1 VAVEADSSSPDL
13 NDRALHRRAVEA
25 VIWGMPLVN
34 YQLMYEAARRAGG
47 PGDNQ
52 IVYWPGLLD
61 STNQTLTPNPDLIYA
76 MPFFNT
82 MDAGPIVLEVPAAGE
97 RGALNGSIMNRWQV
111 AIEDIGPAGVDA
123 GQGGRFLILPPDH
136 SDPIPPGYTP
146 LPSDSFQ
153 GYGLVRSLLRGGS
166 DADIGQAVAYA
177 REIKLYPLSRADY
190 PPETAWVD
198 ASGAPFDAAI
208 PYDLRFFELLDRAIQ
223 AEPFLHRDRVMIN
236 QLRSIGIQTG
246 QAFQPD
252 ASAKQLL
259 IDAAEEARSW
269 LDGQLQAIVQPV
281 GSKTRW
287 ALPALP
293 ELIKSSE
300 ANFELP
306 DAYPIDARGVTYSFA
321 FFSSKHL
328 GKGQYYLMTLVDG
341 QDQPLS
347 GANQYILNVPADAP
361 VTQYWSATAY
371 NRDTH
376 TLIAGMERASRG
388 SQSPGLRA
396 NPDRSVDLYFGPTP
410 PHGWKDN
417 WIPTD
422 PEGSFEVIFRFY
434 GPTAPLFDHS
444 WQLNDIQR
452 RD

>member
-1 VAVEADSSSPDL
+1 
-13 NDRALHRRAVEA
+13 
-25 VIWGMPLVN
+25 M
-34 YQLMYEAARRAGG
+34 
-47 PGDNQ
+47 
-52 IVYWPGLLD
+52 YWPGLLD

-136 SDPIPPGYTP
+136 SNPIPPGHTP
-146 LPSDSFQ
+146 LPLDSFQ
-153 GYGLVRSLLRGGS
+153 GSGLIRSVLRGGS
-166 DADIGQAVAYA
+166 EADITQAVTYA
-177 REIKLYPLSRADY
+177 REIKLYPLSRADN
-190 PPETAWVD
+190 PPKTACVD

-208 PYDLRFFELLDRAIQ
+208 PYDLRFFEVLDRAIQ

-259 IDAAEEARSW
+259 IDAVEEAHSW

-281 GSKTRW
+281 GSETRW
-287 ALPALP
+287 ALPALR

-306 DAYPIDARGVTYSFA
+306 DAYPVDARGVTYSFA

-328 GKGQYYLMTLVDG
+328 GKGQYYLMTLADG
-341 QDQPLS
+341 QDQPLN

-388 SQSPGLRA
+388 SQGPGCELI
-396 NPDRSVDLYFGPTP
+396 PIDRLTSTSVLHHQTDGKTTGYP
-410 PHGWKDN
+410 P
-417 WIPTD
+417 I
-422 PEGSFEVIFRFY
+422 
-434 GPTAPLFDHS
+434 
-444 WQLNDIQR
+444 R
-452 RD
+452 RGRSK

>member
-153 GYGLVRSLLRGGS
+153 GYGLIRSVLRGGNE
-166 DADIGQAVAYA
+166 ADITQAVAYA
-177 REIKLYPLSRADY
+177 REIKLYPLSRADN
-190 PPETAWVD
+190 PP
-198 ASGAPFDAAI
+198 
-208 PYDLRFFELLDRAIQ
+208 
-223 AEPFLHRDRVMIN
+223 RD
-236 QLRSIGIQTG
+236 G
-246 QAFQPD
+246 
-252 ASAKQLL
+252 
-259 IDAAEEARSW
+259 
-269 LDGQLQAIVQPV
+269 
-281 GSKTRW
+281 
-287 ALPALP
+287 
-293 ELIKSSE
+293 
-300 ANFELP
+300 
-306 DAYPIDARGVTYSFA
+306 
-321 FFSSKHL
+321 L
-328 GKGQYYLMTLVDG
+328 G
-341 QDQPLS
+341 
-347 GANQYILNVPADAP
+347 
-361 VTQYWSATAY
+361 
-371 NRDTH
+371 R
-376 TLIAGMERASRG
+376 R
-388 SQSPGLRA
+388 
-396 NPDRSVDLYFGPTP
+396 
-410 PHGWKDN
+410 
-417 WIPTD
+417 
-422 PEGSFEVIFRFY
+422 
-434 GPTAPLFDHS
+434 
-444 WQLNDIQR
+444 QR
-452 RD
+452 RAVRCSHPVRPPLL